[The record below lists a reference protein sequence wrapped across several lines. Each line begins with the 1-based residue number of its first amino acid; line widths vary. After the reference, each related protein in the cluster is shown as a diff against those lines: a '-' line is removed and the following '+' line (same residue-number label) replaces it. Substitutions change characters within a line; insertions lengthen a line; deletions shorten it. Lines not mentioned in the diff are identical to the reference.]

1 MINIEKIT
9 ELIDKTDYIKSQFTV
24 KDINIASSYDFKN
37 NKKQTH
43 SMQLETIYKNSEFIN
58 WKEKLIYEIGQMKE
72 DAFVLDIINLLKRF
86 NGFDDK
92 NRFEKLKA
100 KLYVL
105 KEHLNDYIENSTDT
119 VINDIRIPEK
129 ELVEKILRALSKL
142 QRNHNYGTS
151 SSEDTMND
159 YIRDILDESYAIKDQ
174 TRQGNSENG
183 DSAGEID
190 IQICSEGLPVVMI
203 EGIKLDSLSKEYLDK
218 HIDKVLTKYDPNG
231 CPYAFVIIYVTVKN
245 LELFYNKLQQ
255 HLREYEF
262 PYPKLTDI
270 INVDTGCGEL
280 KHSNIILERN
290 GQKTIVHFYVAH
302 MV

>member
-1 MINIEKIT
+1 M
-9 ELIDKTDYIKSQFTV
+9 
-24 KDINIASSYDFKN
+24 
-37 NKKQTH
+37 
-43 SMQLETIYKNSEFIN
+43 
-58 WKEKLIYEIGQMKE
+58 
-72 DAFVLDIINLLKRF
+72 
-86 NGFDDK
+86 
-92 NRFEKLKA
+92 
-100 KLYVL
+100 

-142 QRNHNYGTS
+142 QRNHNYGTL

-159 YIRDILDESYAIKDQ
+159 YIRDILDESYVIKDQ

-270 INVDTGCGEL
+270 INVDTGYGEL